1 MEPPRRSSDD
11 LSRHWLQK
19 FDVDSRACTVFLA
32 LRPDQQETL
41 RRMGGLGKN
50 RASAVLMKRIRQL
63 FGYVDLATLMASD
76 DLDKRSRSPEL
87 RIPSTQMEDVQHFKG
102 SGKGSLRDAI
112 PLPQPLHDRT
122 GSLGAAEHTQ
132 TGVTAAEPAAAVHLS
147 NLIER
152 RRAGKQMSP
161 QEIGAW
167 VRDNYREIANAWQ
180 GNVTELCL
188 GMNCLWKGIKKGKS
202 GGESTQYEYFNGI
215 FRGWAEDEFVI
226 VS

>member
-1 MEPPRRSSDD
+1 MAGATGHSGKSLAGATEQSHSMEPPRRSSDD
-11 LSRHWLQK
+11 WSRRWLQK
-19 FDVDSRACTVFLA
+19 FDVDSGACTVFLA

-41 RRMGGLGKN
+41 RRMGGLRKN

-63 FGYVDLATLMASD
+63 FGYADFATLMASD

-152 RRAGKQMSP
+152 SRAGEKCLSKTSARGFETTTERLQKH
-161 QEIGAW
+161 G
-167 VRDNYREIANAWQ
+167 RETSRSCAS
-180 GNVTELCL
+180 E
-188 GMNCLWKGIKKGKS
+188 
-202 GGESTQYEYFNGI
+202 
-215 FRGWAEDEFVI
+215 
-226 VS
+226 